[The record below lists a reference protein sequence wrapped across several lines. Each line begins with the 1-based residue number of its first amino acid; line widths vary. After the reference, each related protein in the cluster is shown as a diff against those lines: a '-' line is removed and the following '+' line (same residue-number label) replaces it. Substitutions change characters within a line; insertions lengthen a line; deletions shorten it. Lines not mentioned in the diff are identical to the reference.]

1 MQVGVKYPGIIRFR
15 RSYEFDGQFTSG
27 YSRAS
32 RVISEV
38 QKAELV
44 ANGLYLDS
52 EKISDTMEIRRH
64 ISAKRGIYRQ
74 SYTHEDLTNAYN
86 AVIEHSLPVQRAA
99 NQFGVPITTLKDRV
113 KSRINIDVVKSGPD
127 PIFSLEQE
135 ALLANHVDTMAEL
148 GYGYSRLEALNLAS
162 DYSVYLGI
170 RTQDK
175 PLSLQWLYSFLQ
187 RWPSLKIIKPRNLEI
202 ARAKSATQSAINNY
216 FKELDKILT
225 SNNLKQRPHAIY
237 NVDEKGLS
245 LSHKPPKILS
255 GSRYKAQVVTSG
267 KSPTV
272 TVIGGANALGNQIPP
287 FFIFPGKRMPDQLL
301 EGASSGADG
310 TISETGWSNTT
321 IFTNYMKSHLF
332 KYLPERDAICRI
344 ACPVYTSTLTPSNI
358 QSAFRKVGIFPFN
371 ASVISKE
378 SITPSLSF
386 THTPSDV
393 PQGNDDNTFNRPTSS
408 TDINVSSNV
417 TTATGSNKDVSNN
430 APTAT
435 GSSTSATSFLESRGG
450 VILQNLKI
458 SKSRNTLSKVVGGK
472 AITDDTVY
480 SKIEE
485 HIQAQAQT
493 SRKRSSTDNI
503 PSEKSKRKHPSVN
516 KDLPSENSIK
526 KGKSKSNPSKGKAI
540 KNSKIIVDHLSDS
553 DSDIS
558 EDEKCIICNRFYPQD
573 QNDYVKIVNWGQ
585 CGKCNGWV
593 HLRFCSTVKALRR
606 GDNFYCPNCTDV
618 I

>member
-1 MQVGVKYPGIIRFR
+1 IFQQKK
-15 RSYEFDGQFTSG
+15 FTC
-27 YSRAS
+27 
-32 RVISEV
+32 
-38 QKAELV
+38 
-44 ANGLYLDS
+44 
-52 EKISDTMEIRRH
+52 
-64 ISAKRGIYRQ
+64 
-74 SYTHEDLTNAYN
+74 
-86 AVIEHSLPVQRAA
+86 LPVQRAA

-113 KSRINIDVVKSGPD
+113 KSRININVVKSGPD
-127 PIFSLEQE
+127 PIFSLEQG
-135 ALLANHVDTMAEL
+135 ALLADHVDTMAEL

-162 DYSVYLGI
+162 DYSVYLGR

-175 PLSLQWLYSFLQ
+175 PLSSQWLY
-187 RWPSLKIIKPRNLEI
+187 
-202 ARAKSATQSAINNY
+202 
-216 FKELDKILT
+216 
-225 SNNLKQRPHAIY
+225 
-237 NVDEKGLS
+237 
-245 LSHKPPKILS
+245 SHKPPKILS

-267 KSPTV
+267 ESPTI

-287 FFIFPGKRMPDQLL
+287 FFIFPGKRMLDQLL

-310 TISETGWSNTT
+310 TISETEWARSQHY
-321 IFTNYMKSHLF
+321 ILFVLPPHCSHLLQPLDVSCF
-332 KYLPERDAICRI
+332 GPFEIAWNAALHSHLRYTGGQNIFCFEVCRI

-358 QSAFRKVGIFPFN
+358 QSAFRKVEIFPFN

-378 SITPSLSF
+378 SIIPSLSF

-435 GSSTSATSFLESRGG
+435 GSSTSATSFLESRG
-450 VILQNLKI
+450 
-458 SKSRNTLSKVVGGK
+458 VVCGK

-485 HIQAQAQT
+485 HIQAQTQT

-503 PSEKSKRKHPSVN
+503 ASEKSKRKHPSVN

-540 KNSKIIVDHLSDS
+540 KNSKFIVDHLSDS

-573 QNDYVKIVNWGQ
+573 QNDYVKIYNIMLKSCCILIEQ
-585 CGKCNGWV
+585 K
-593 HLRFCSTVKALRR
+593 
-606 GDNFYCPNCTDV
+606 
-618 I
+618 

>member
-1 MQVGVKYPGIIRFR
+1 
-15 RSYEFDGQFTSG
+15 
-27 YSRAS
+27 
-32 RVISEV
+32 
-38 QKAELV
+38 
-44 ANGLYLDS
+44 
-52 EKISDTMEIRRH
+52 H

-74 SYTHEDLTNAYN
+74 TYAHENLTNAYN

-99 NQFGVPITTLKDRV
+99 NQFGVPITSLKDRV
-113 KSRINIDVVKSGPD
+113 KLRINIDIVKSGPD

-162 DYSVYLGI
+162 YYSVYLGI

-175 PLSLQWLYSFLQ
+175 PLSLEWLYSFLQ

-287 FFIFPGKRMPDQLL
+287 FFIFPGKRMLDQLL

-310 TISETGWSNTT
+310 RISETGWSNTT

-332 KYLPERDAICRI
+332 KYLPERDASN
-344 ACPVYTSTLTPSNI
+344 PVLVLYDGHKSHTSTLTPSNI

-435 GSSTSATSFLESRGG
+435 GSSTSATSFLESRG
-450 VILQNLKI
+450 
-458 SKSRNTLSKVVGGK
+458 
-472 AITDDTVY
+472 
-480 SKIEE
+480 
-485 HIQAQAQT
+485 
-493 SRKRSSTDNI
+493 
-503 PSEKSKRKHPSVN
+503 
-516 KDLPSENSIK
+516 
-526 KGKSKSNPSKGKAI
+526 
-540 KNSKIIVDHLSDS
+540 
-553 DSDIS
+553 
-558 EDEKCIICNRFYPQD
+558 
-573 QNDYVKIVNWGQ
+573 
-585 CGKCNGWV
+585 
-593 HLRFCSTVKALRR
+593 
-606 GDNFYCPNCTDV
+606 
-618 I
+618 